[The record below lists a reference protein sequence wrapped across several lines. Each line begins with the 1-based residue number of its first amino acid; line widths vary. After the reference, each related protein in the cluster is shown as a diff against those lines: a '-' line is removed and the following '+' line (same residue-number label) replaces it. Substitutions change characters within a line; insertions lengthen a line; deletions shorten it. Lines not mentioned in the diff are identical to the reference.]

1 MHDWSGMRKKLEQD
15 YLAKPL
21 RGHIRYF
28 ATTYKHSHDQEG
40 RVAILLDDCEIFG
53 GNYWDPWPDDILYSH
68 EDPDEMAK
76 QHYEGLNQRDFYEAF
91 HIFDTQSI
99 QESLCSE
106 NRIVRLFAVLDRRVG
121 RRTLTTLR
129 DTLSFQTPAFQ
140 KLYDIRMR
148 AEAESRKAQ
157 SAMTEGAGGAVFL
170 CFKTQNILLFLI
182 RI

>member
-1 MHDWSGMRKKLEQD
+1 MHDWSAMRKKLEQD
-15 YLAKPL
+15 YLAEPL

-40 RVAILLDDCEIFG
+40 RVAILLDDREIFG
-53 GNYWDPWPDDILYSH
+53 GNYWDPWPDEILYSH
-68 EDPDEMAK
+68 EDSDEMAK

-121 RRTLTTLR
+121 RRTLTKLR
-129 DTLSFQTPAFQ
+129 ASLSSQTPAFQ
-140 KLYDIRMR
+140 KLYEIRMQ
-148 AEAESRKAQ
+148 AEAESREAQ
-157 SAMTEGAGGAVFL
+157 GG
-170 CFKTQNILLFLI
+170 KDS
-182 RI
+182 